1 MAGLTID
8 DFKDCVVYASWWARP
23 GSDEGD
29 GPHCSGCILTLL
41 SPCRAST
48 PPGSSCVPASRRAIQ
63 LIMGGK
69 MKLEG
74 NLKYIMK
81 HMAAVNALV
90 EVYKS
95 IPLK

>member
-1 MAGLTID
+1 MDPIAPDAHPDAPFTLAGSYSAWKQLCNGEQT
-8 DFKDCVVYASWWARP
+8 
-23 GSDEGD
+23 
-29 GPHCSGCILTLL
+29 
-41 SPCRAST
+41 
-48 PPGSSCVPASRRAIQ
+48 AIQ
-63 LIMGGK
+63 LIMGGN

-81 HMAAVNALV
+81 HMAAVNQLA